1 MRLRGAGR
9 AFCAGYDIGWG
20 AEAMAAEADAGPWD
34 PMADLRLMGSFVDV
48 YTALWRSPKPVLA
61 QVHGAC
67 VGGGTDLALC
77 SDLIVCSED
86 CRIGYPPARVWGS
99 PTTAMWTY
107 RLGLERS
114 KRLLLT
120 GDALDGRRAVEWG
133 LASEAVPE
141 AELDAAALA
150 LRERMARLP
159 ANQLQ
164 MMKLLVN
171 TTIEQLGLR
180 TTQLVGTLLDGAAR
194 HTPEGVAFSRRGR
207 GGRARGRRRPRR
219 ALRRLRAGTADGR
232 CAPRRE
238 PASPPVG
245 VAGGRGGAPPRRRQG
260 RRRPRRAP
268 AARVPARVLQRSVR
282 DVAVVAKRA
291 PSSRRW
297 SPRCRSG
304 SSPTSR
310 STRSPASSMR
320 CAAPRAGRCSSVA
333 VDLPLLDVALPR
345 ALAGSRRSSRRRRRA
360 GRRAPAAPARA
371 LRAGRA
377 AGARGRSTRPPRDRP
392 RRGHR
397 PARPR
402 RRRRGAAPERQPPGG
417 PPAGRRSSA
426 RAWDDARALVR
437 WAPLA

>member
-1 MRLRGAGR
+1 MPGTVRLETAGAVATLTLDRPERRNAITRELADDLLAGLRRAEEDPEVRVVRLRGAGR
-9 AFCAGYDIGWG
+9 GFCAGYDIGWG

-77 SDLIVCSED
+77 SDLIVCADD

-141 AELDAAALA
+141 AELDGAALA
-150 LRERMARLP
+150 LCERMARLP

-194 HTPEGVAFSRRGR
+194 HTPEGVAFSRAAAEDVRG
-207 GGRARGRRRPRR
+207 AV
-219 ALRRLRAGTADGR
+219 ADR
-232 CAPRRE
+232 DAPF
-238 PASPPVG
+238 G
-245 VAGGRGGAPPRRRQG
+245 DYGQ
-260 RRRPRRAP
+260 
-268 AARVPARVLQRSVR
+268 
-282 DVAVVAKRA
+282 
-291 PSSRRW
+291 
-297 SPRCRSG
+297 
-304 SSPTSR
+304 
-310 STRSPASSMR
+310 
-320 CAAPRAGRCSSVA
+320 
-333 VDLPLLDVALPR
+333 
-345 ALAGSRRSSRRRRRA
+345 GSRTA
-360 GRRAPAAPARA
+360 
-371 LRAGRA
+371 
-377 AGARGRSTRPPRDRP
+377 
-392 RRGHR
+392 
-397 PARPR
+397 
-402 RRRRGAAPERQPPGG
+402 
-417 PPAGRRSSA
+417 
-426 RAWDDARALVR
+426 
-437 WAPLA
+437 